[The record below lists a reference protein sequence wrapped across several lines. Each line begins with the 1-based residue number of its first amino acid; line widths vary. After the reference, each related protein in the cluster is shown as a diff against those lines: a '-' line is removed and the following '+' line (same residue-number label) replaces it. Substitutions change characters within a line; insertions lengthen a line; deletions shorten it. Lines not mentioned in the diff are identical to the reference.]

1 MIDAGEY
8 FTINR
13 ARQYGKTT
21 MLQELA
27 LYLKPDYIVVSLDFQ
42 TMSSSDFQSEC
53 SFVNGLAREIEKKI
67 RRMKEIPSKIQQKF
81 AVFSREMNPDTRM
94 ADIFEC
100 FTDWCELSE
109 KPLVFMIDEVDTA
122 SNNQVFLDFLA
133 QLRGV
138 FRIIACDSMGLLM
151 ERRLFYDKQGRYSPC
166 FEIVSFPIFLL
177 SVS

>member
-1 MIDAGEY
+1 MAKIFNVNGACIPELHYMVDLTSRLQQVKAMIDAGEY

-100 FTDWCELSE
+100 FPRS
-109 KPLVFMIDEVDTA
+109 PVH
-122 SNNQVFLDFLA
+122 SHFLDVFVRIERFPAFRSFAA
-133 QLRGV
+133 QGEV
-138 FRIIACDSMGLLM
+138 ESA
-151 ERRLFYDKQGRYSPC
+151 
-166 FEIVSFPIFLL
+166 
-177 SVS
+177 